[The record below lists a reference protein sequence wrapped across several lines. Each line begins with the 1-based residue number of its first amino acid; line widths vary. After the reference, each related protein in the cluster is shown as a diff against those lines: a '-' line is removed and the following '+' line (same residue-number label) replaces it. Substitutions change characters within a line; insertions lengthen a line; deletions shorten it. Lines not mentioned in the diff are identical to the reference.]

1 MHWGSVLEEGG
12 AGMVRPYFRTHG
24 RTRPTRDLPIE
35 TLVSITQ
42 RGRAVVRGS
51 TQEETEICALL
62 RTSQSVAEVAARR
75 RIPLGV
81 ARVLLSDLADRGIV
95 AVHNT
100 ARKGSGNR
108 PSLELMERIL
118 HGLSRL

>member
-1 MHWGSVLEEGG
+1 VHWGSVLEEGG

-51 TQEETEICALL
+51 TTEESEICALL

-81 ARVLLSDLADRGIV
+81 ARVLLSDLADRGII
-95 AVHNT
+95 AVHT
-100 ARKGSGNR
+100 ARKSSGNR

>member
-1 MHWGSVLEEGG
+1 
-12 AGMVRPYFRTHG
+12 MVRPYFRTHG
-24 RTRPTRDLPIE
+24 RTRPTRDLPVE

-81 ARVLLSDLADRGIV
+81 ARVLLSDLADRGII
-95 AVHNT
+95 AVHT
-100 ARKGSGNR
+100 ARTKGSGNR

-118 HGLSRL
+118 HGLSRI

>member
-1 MHWGSVLEEGG
+1 
-12 AGMVRPYFRTHG
+12 MVRPYFRTHG

-42 RGRAVVRGS
+42 RGRAVVRGG
-51 TQEETEICALL
+51 TTEEAEICALL
-62 RTSQSVAEVAARR
+62 RTAQSVAEVAARR
-75 RIPLGV
+75 RIPLGGG
-81 ARVLLSDLADRGIV
+81 RVLLSGPADRGVV
-95 AVHNT
+95 AVHR
-100 ARKGSGNR
+100 AGKGPGTR

>member
-51 TQEETEICALL
+51 TTEESEICALL
-62 RTSQSVAEVAARR
+62 RTSQSVAEVAALR

-95 AVHNT
+95 AVHT

>member
-51 TQEETEICALL
+51 TTEETEICALL

-95 AVHNT
+95 AVHT

>member
-1 MHWGSVLEEGG
+1 MQWGSVLEEGG
-12 AGMVRPYFRTHG
+12 TGMVRPYFRTHG
-24 RTRPTRDLPIE
+24 RTRPTRDLPVE
-35 TLVSITQ
+35 TLVSATQ

-62 RTSQSVAEVAARR
+62 RTSQSVAEVAALR

-81 ARVLLSDLADRGIV
+81 ARVLLSDLADRGLV
-95 AVHNT
+95 AVHT
-100 ARKGSGNR
+100 ARRGSGSR

>member
-42 RGRAVVRGS
+42 RGQAVVRGS
-51 TQEETEICALL
+51 TTEESEICALL

-81 ARVLLSDLADRGIV
+81 ARVLLSDLADRGLVIV
-95 AVHNT
+95 HT
-100 ARKGSGNR
+100 ARKSSGNR

>member
-1 MHWGSVLEEGG
+1 
-12 AGMVRPYFRTHG
+12 MVRPYFRTHG
-24 RTRPTRDLPIE
+24 RTRPTRDLPVE
-35 TLVSITQ
+35 TLVSTTQ

-51 TQEETEICALL
+51 TQEESEICVLC

-81 ARVLLSDLADRGIV
+81 ARVLLSDLADRGLV
-95 AVHNT
+95 AVHT
-100 ARKGSGNR
+100 ARMESGNR
-108 PSLELMERIL
+108 PSIDLMERIL

>member
-1 MHWGSVLEEGG
+1 MHWGTALDDGG
-12 AGMVRPYFRTHG
+12 AGLVRPYFRTHG
-24 RTRPTRDLPIE
+24 RTRPTRDLPVE
-35 TLVSITQ
+35 TLVSATA

-51 TQEETEICALL
+51 TAEESEICALL

-81 ARVLLSDLADRGIV
+81 ARVLLSDLADRGLV
-95 AVHNT
+95 AVHT
-100 ARKGSGNR
+100 ARMGSGNR
-108 PSLELMERIL
+108 PSLDLMQRIL

>member
-24 RTRPTRDLPIE
+24 RTRPTRDLPVE

-51 TQEETEICALL
+51 SREESEICALL

-95 AVHNT
+95 AVHT
-100 ARKGSGNR
+100 ARKGAGNR
-108 PSLELMERIL
+108 PSLEMMERIL

>member
-51 TQEETEICALL
+51 TTEETEICALL
-62 RTSQSVAEVAARR
+62 RTSQSVAEVAALR

-95 AVHNT
+95 AVHT

>member
-1 MHWGSVLEEGG
+1 VHWGSVLEEGG

-24 RTRPTRDLPIE
+24 RTRPTRDLPVE
-35 TLVSITQ
+35 TLVSTTQ

-51 TQEETEICALL
+51 TQEESEICVLC

-81 ARVLLSDLADRGIV
+81 ARVLLSDLADRGLV
-95 AVHNT
+95 AVHT
-100 ARKGSGNR
+100 VRMGSGNR
-108 PSLELMERIL
+108 PSIDLMERIL

>member
-24 RTRPTRDLPIE
+24 RTRPTRDLPVE

-51 TQEETEICALL
+51 TPEETEICALL

-95 AVHNT
+95 AVHT
-100 ARKGSGNR
+100 ARKGAGNR

-118 HGLSRL
+118 HGLSRI

>member
-24 RTRPTRDLPIE
+24 RTRPTRDLPVE
-35 TLVSITQ
+35 TLVSTTP

-51 TQEETEICALL
+51 SQEESEICVLC

-81 ARVLLSDLADRGIV
+81 ARVLLSDLADRGLV

-100 ARKGSGNR
+100 AKIGAGNR
-108 PSLELMERIL
+108 PSLDLMKRIL
-118 HGLSRL
+118 HGLSAL

>member
-24 RTRPTRDLPIE
+24 RTRPTRDLPVE

-51 TQEETEICALL
+51 TREETEICALL

-95 AVHNT
+95 AVHT
-100 ARKGSGNR
+100 ARMGSGNR
-108 PSLELMERIL
+108 PSLEMMERIL

>member
-51 TQEETEICALL
+51 TTEESEICALL
-62 RTSQSVAEVAARR
+62 GTSQSVAEVAARR

-81 ARVLLSDLADRGIV
+81 ARVLLSDLADRGLV
-95 AVHNT
+95 AVHT
-100 ARKGSGNR
+100 ARRGSGNR

>member
-42 RGRAVVRGS
+42 RGRAVVRGGTS
-51 TQEETEICALL
+51 EETEICALL

-81 ARVLLSDLADRGIV
+81 ARVLLSDLADRGLV
-95 AVHNT
+95 AVHT
-100 ARKGSGNR
+100 ARHTSGNR